1 MKMNTI
7 ANDSNAR
14 TSIDLQQLQN
24 SIGYQF
30 KNKALLQEALTHKSY
45 ANEMQLENSYG
56 NERLEFIGDA
66 VLGLIV
72 SHILMDRAKNCSEG
86 KLSNMRAAIVNE
98 DVLSGL
104 ARSFG
109 IGACILLS
117 KGEDECGGREKKSI
131 SGQCV

>member
-1 MKMNTI
+1 MH
-7 ANDSNAR
+7 
-14 TSIDLQQLQN
+14 LQQLQN
-24 SIGYQF
+24 AIGYQF
-30 KNKALLQEALTHKSY
+30 KNTELLQEALTHKSY

-66 VLGLIV
+66 VLGLII

-104 ARSFG
+104 ARSFCLG
-109 IGACILLS
+109 TCILLS
-117 KGEDECGGREKKSI
+117 KGEDESGGREKKSI